1 MLKSLFRTKPIKNI
15 VTEFEQEKE
24 HEQLHRTLGV
34 KDLTA
39 FGIAAI
45 IGAGIFST
53 IGEVCFKGGPAVVW
67 LFVIVAIT
75 CAFAAF
81 CYSSFASIV
90 PVSGSA
96 YSYSYASFGELFA
109 WIIGWD
115 LIIEYAIGNIAVAIS
130 WSNYFTKLL
139 EGFGLNIPYWLSTD
153 YLSAAKAFENGL
165 KSTEEFLAYTTAPH
179 LGNIKIIADLPAFLI
194 VFAISY
200 LVFIG
205 IKETKKL
212 NNVMVLIKLSVLILV
227 LVAGAFYVNPIN
239 WNPFMPNGFG
249 GVLKGVSGVFFA
261 YIGFDA
267 ISTTA
272 EECKNPQRDLPRG
285 MIYSLVICTILYI
298 LIALIVTGIIPFKDL
313 EFVKDP
319 LAHIFNTPNTQILYF
334 IISIS
339 AVIAITTVLL
349 VFQMGQPRIWMCM
362 SRDGLLPKAFSKINK
377 KYKTP
382 GFSTW
387 VACAIVAVPAMFLN
401 ITVVTDLTSI
411 GTLFAFVL
419 VCGGV
424 LVLDV
429 KKPEIERKFKIPY
442 LNSKWVLPLLSVAM
456 ILLISYFLPDYYKK
470 LFQDSFIEKIP
481 QYVFWLSLVCMIFF
495 SFKYNLSLIPVLGT
509 LSCIY
514 LMSEI
519 HHLSWF
525 RFGIWLLIGL
535 VIYFSFSFKNSKLN
549 NKSVQ
554 IND

>member
-1 MLKSLFRTKPIKNI
+1 MFIKSLLRTKPVKNI
-15 VTEFEQEKE
+15 VEDSENE
-24 HEQLHRTLGV
+24 HEQLNRTLGV
-34 KDLTA
+34 KDLTG

-53 IGEVCFKGGPAVVW
+53 IGEVCYKGGPGVVW
-67 LFVIVAIT
+67 LFLLVAVT
-75 CAFAAF
+75 CAFAAY

-96 YSYSYASFGELFA
+96 YSYAYASFGELFA

-130 WSNYFTKLL
+130 WSNYFTKFL
-139 EGFGLNIPYWLSTD
+139 EGVGLGIPYWLSTD
-153 YLSAAKAFENGL
+153 YLSASKAFENGL
-165 KSTEEFLAYTTAPH
+165 KSTEEFSAFIHAPAF
-179 LGNIKIIADLPAFLI
+179 GNIKLIVDLPAFFI

-205 IKETKKL
+205 IKETKRT
-212 NNVMVLIKLSVLILV
+212 NNIMVLIKLAVIFVV
-227 LVAGAFYVNPIN
+227 LVAGAFYVKPEN
-239 WNPFMPNGFG
+239 WSPFMPNGIS

-285 MIYSLVICTILYI
+285 MMYSLIICTVLYI
-298 LIALIVTGIIPFKDL
+298 LIALVVTGIIPYFEL
-313 EFVKDP
+313 ENVKDP
-319 LAHIFNTPNTQILYF
+319 LAHIFNNSQTQILYF
-334 IISIS
+334 VISVS
-339 AVIAITTVLL
+339 AIIAITTVLL
-349 VFQMGQPRIWMCM
+349 VFQLGQPRIWMSM
-362 SRDGLLPKAFSKINK
+362 SRDGLLPKKFSKINQ

-387 VACAIVAVPAMFLN
+387 VACAIVAIPAMFLN

-419 VCGGV
+419 VCAGV

-442 LNSKWVLPLLSVAM
+442 FNSKFILSPLFIISL
-456 ILLISYFLPDYYKK
+456 LLIYIFYPNYFINMLSGN
-470 LFQDSFIEKIP
+470 LIEKIP
-481 QYVFWLSLVCMIFF
+481 LYVFWVSTILILIF
-495 SFKYNLSLIPVLGT
+495 SFKYNLSFIPVIGT

-519 HHLSWF
+519 HHLSWL
-525 RFGIWLLIGL
+525 RFGIWLLVGL
-535 VIYFSFSFKNSKLN
+535 FIYFIYGIKNSKLN
-549 NKSVQ
+549 SQALN
-554 IND
+554 